1 LRRLRTTHPE
11 LEAAVDVQI
20 ELLAL
25 QRRIQGRV
33 TVPAIPGQE
42 AVTER
47 FAQGLPLLR
56 FEHIP
61 LPWTDFRFVLRE
73 TAEILGR
80 FDLIEADALKALQA
94 LLREGH
100 ELEPVVERWFD
111 ATQHGEGALAAVLAP
126 GENPPEG
133 GSHDSGSH
141 DSGSHDSRSHDSGSH
156 DSRSHDSGSRDTGSR
171 GGGSREEG
179 ARARREVD
187 VAPFEQA
194 LTLAIRPFLARC
206 ADAILPRVDLTPWD
220 HGYCPLCGSD
230 PELAVITVQG
240 DQWLICGRCT
250 GRWPFRQTT
259 CPFCGN
265 DDKQRLTTF
274 ASRDGRYRVA
284 ACDACH
290 RYIKAYDERGAA
302 RPVLPTVDTI
312 ATLPF
317 DAAAM
322 QRGYVG

>member
-1 LRRLRTTHPE
+1 MPARPPAPSTRAEPRDIVELRSLRIAHPE

-20 ELLAL
+20 ELLGL

-33 TVPAIPGQE
+33 TVPAIPSQE
-42 AVTER
+42 AVAER
-47 FAQGLPLLR
+47 LAQGVPLLR

-61 LPWTDFRFVLRE
+61 LAWTDFRFVLRE
-73 TAEILGR
+73 TAGILGR

-100 ELEPVVERWFD
+100 ELEPVVERWFT
-111 ATQHGEGALAAVLAP
+111 ATQ
-126 GENPPEG
+126 
-133 GSHDSGSH
+133 
-141 DSGSHDSRSHDSGSH
+141 
-156 DSRSHDSGSRDTGSR
+156 R
-171 GGGSREEG
+171 GGAPE
-179 ARARREVD
+179 ARAT
-187 VAPFEQA
+187 VADAVVPFEQA

-206 ADAILPRVDLTPWD
+206 ADAILPRVDLTAWN

-265 DDKQRLTTF
+265 DDKSRLTTF

-284 ACDACH
+284 ACDVCQ
-290 RYIKAYDERGAA
+290 RYVKAYDERGAA

-322 QRGYVG
+322 QRGYAG